1 MIGQIR
7 KIGVQNGKT
16 EQRRADAL
24 LFTQSRGKIRQGLPH
39 HADTL
44 TDLERRY
51 DKVLSSL
58 SSEDMDTVCDSVSL
72 LQEIDDRELEIA
84 CQNMVYRFEK
94 L

>member
-1 MIGQIR
+1 MLT
-7 KIGVQNGKT
+7 K
-16 EQRRADAL
+16 
-24 LFTQSRGKIRQGLPH
+24 
-39 HADTL
+39 L

-58 SSEDMDTVCDSVSL
+58 SSEDMDTVCDFVSL